1 MKPSSGHLVLDELR
15 QQISRRQV
23 VVVIGAGVS
32 MAATNGAA
40 TASWSGLLQSGVARV
55 EEVGQELK
63 TGWGDRQR
71 AAIAGGDLD
80 ELLGA
85 AENIARKLGAPQ
97 GGEYRR
103 WLRESLGSLEV
114 RDRAVIDALVALG
127 CPLWTTNYD
136 GLLESVTDLQ
146 PITWRNSSRVERVLR
161 GDGNAIVHPHGHF
174 EDPESVVLGIR
185 SYEAVLGNASA
196 QALLQALRSNRTLLF
211 IGFGAGLADPNFS
224 AFLTWCEQAFSN
236 SEYRHFRLARDSEVD
251 SIQAEHKPAQRIF
264 VLGYGPDYSDLAP
277 FLRSLV
283 GQNPQGAQ
291 VGHCPAVVAPTRL
304 SEQEL
309 ANAVADYRA
318 YIANTPRFQ
327 RVRFA
332 DLANRAE
339 DRDHPR
345 LFERQSLFIL
355 PKLGKVIPQRN
366 SSIVDEQSQRTP
378 GSVGSRGVR
387 TLLQAL
393 AEPEQHLFLIVG
405 GPGLGKTELGL
416 WLLATLCGTGTAGSE
431 LPEDWVP
438 LRIEMRQFDQEA
450 QRQGMGFDFAS
461 YVAKTLAAARVCL
474 DAAQIQALHDKG
486 QLLWV
491 FDGMDEVRQPE
502 RRERY
507 ADMIRV
513 LLRGSP
519 SRAIVTSRT
528 VGCEL
533 VRDALEPCSEYVLQE
548 FDDAQ
553 VETFLGKW
561 YSLEFA
567 EEPEIGEKRRHRLA
581 QIIEQS
587 RTIRDL
593 CRNPLLLTLL
603 ALLNRGDELPRRRH
617 KVFERALDLMV
628 AQWDANKHLPQDQ
641 AAASDFERE
650 DKLQFLRQLAWAMQ
664 NNRWPNSQNNLVQRD
679 DLMRFTVEF
688 VQQQF
693 SLDEDR
699 AKVRA
704 RALIDNLEERNYT
717 LAYLGNDQYGFV
729 HKSFLEYLA
738 AEAML
743 RTQTPVQQVERFVS
757 AVDMQNGR
765 SAGEPAWWEVLTLVC
780 GLLDDQE
787 KTAQIL
793 LILQALLARLDQ
805 FTTQSANARQRYYA
819 FTIRCLAEVRMVQQE
834 PIRSLVLGV
843 MRLLHQ
849 DTLSMVRSGC
859 AFWLD
864 SSVVEA
870 LRVFGP
876 RWPEPDAWLQWA
888 RSVDWRRTDM
898 HRFGHRLADMM
909 KCVLSSAAPD
919 QRVRILMSLLSQD
932 TNGVTTMYALEEASL
947 LGPWSLEEAQELAV
961 AAGSA
966 NADVQIQ
973 VACHFATTVSPAIL
987 RVLLQRQLPERVS
1000 LYLARS
1006 SRSTLDSTV
1015 KELALRTLY
1024 KLSSSS
1030 DEKIRELAILW
1041 LPLEGLDYVDV
1052 FDQIRKL
1059 AIADS
1064 SDRIRYNAAVAL
1076 THTDEREFAI
1086 EQLLQLQHSQ
1096 DPVVLMWLA
1105 AALGTLP
1112 SYQALARTIWLRL
1125 TAMREQFD
1133 CQVEVL
1139 TALAQSYFDEDTKAL
1154 IVQALRTTPK
1164 LASELRGLELS
1175 RTILLRGNE
1184 DQDLKLVL
1192 LEALLYS
1199 PHYEFIRELYFSLLQ
1214 SQHLQEIEFCNA
1226 HFRSLLT
1233 QTTSD
1238 HKKLLAAR
1246 WLYDAEKNRAAHD
1259 ELLALARTCSD
1270 MAIRQVAA
1278 EAVNDLDSTLELARS
1293 AESPG
1298 HRRAALLNLCG
1309 MAKDHPSVLPAI
1321 RDVARSDRSPSMRI
1335 QAARW
1340 LQRPAASPDDHEL
1353 GLKIID
1359 ELAHQ
1364 SSDEEVQ
1371 LEAAQQLVLY
1381 PVLAHLAETAQA
1393 AQIRQ
1398 RASDTLA
1405 WLDIRADIL
1414 QLNRLPTIAGV
1425 A

>member
-1 MKPSSGHLVLDELR
+1 
-15 QQISRRQV
+15 
-23 VVVIGAGVS
+23 
-32 MAATNGAA
+32 
-40 TASWSGLLQSGVARV
+40 
-55 EEVGQELK
+55 
-63 TGWGDRQR
+63 
-71 AAIAGGDLD
+71 
-80 ELLGA
+80 
-85 AENIARKLGAPQ
+85 
-97 GGEYRR
+97 
-103 WLRESLGSLEV
+103 
-114 RDRAVIDALVALG
+114 
-127 CPLWTTNYD
+127 
-136 GLLESVTDLQ
+136 
-146 PITWRNSSRVERVLR
+146 
-161 GDGNAIVHPHGHF
+161 
-174 EDPESVVLGIR
+174 
-185 SYEAVLGNASA
+185 
-196 QALLQALRSNRTLLF
+196 
-211 IGFGAGLADPNFS
+211 
-224 AFLTWCEQAFSN
+224 
-236 SEYRHFRLARDSEVD
+236 
-251 SIQAEHKPAQRIF
+251 
-264 VLGYGPDYSDLAP
+264 
-277 FLRSLV
+277 
-283 GQNPQGAQ
+283 
-291 VGHCPAVVAPTRL
+291 
-304 SEQEL
+304 
-309 ANAVADYRA
+309 
-318 YIANTPRFQ
+318 
-327 RVRFA
+327 
-332 DLANRAE
+332 
-339 DRDHPR
+339 
-345 LFERQSLFIL
+345 
-355 PKLGKVIPQRN
+355 
-366 SSIVDEQSQRTP
+366 
-378 GSVGSRGVR
+378 
-387 TLLQAL
+387 
-393 AEPEQHLFLIVG
+393 
-405 GPGLGKTELGL
+405 
-416 WLLATLCGTGTAGSE
+416 
-431 LPEDWVP
+431 
-438 LRIEMRQFDQEA
+438 
-450 QRQGMGFDFAS
+450 
-461 YVAKTLAAARVCL
+461 
-474 DAAQIQALHDKG
+474 
-486 QLLWV
+486 
-491 FDGMDEVRQPE
+491 
-502 RRERY
+502 
-507 ADMIRV
+507 
-513 LLRGSP
+513 
-519 SRAIVTSRT
+519 
-528 VGCEL
+528 
-533 VRDALEPCSEYVLQE
+533 
-548 FDDAQ
+548 
-553 VETFLGKW
+553 
-561 YSLEFA
+561 
-567 EEPEIGEKRRHRLA
+567 
-581 QIIEQS
+581 
-587 RTIRDL
+587 
-593 CRNPLLLTLL
+593 
-603 ALLNRGDELPRRRH
+603 
-617 KVFERALDLMV
+617 
-628 AQWDANKHLPQDQ
+628 
-641 AAASDFERE
+641 
-650 DKLQFLRQLAWAMQ
+650 
-664 NNRWPNSQNNLVQRD
+664 
-679 DLMRFTVEF
+679 
-688 VQQQF
+688 
-693 SLDEDR
+693 
-699 AKVRA
+699 
-704 RALIDNLEERNYT
+704 
-717 LAYLGNDQYGFV
+717 
-729 HKSFLEYLA
+729 
-738 AEAML
+738 
-743 RTQTPVQQVERFVS
+743 
-757 AVDMQNGR
+757 
-765 SAGEPAWWEVLTLVC
+765 
-780 GLLDDQE
+780 
-787 KTAQIL
+787 
-793 LILQALLARLDQ
+793 
-805 FTTQSANARQRYYA
+805 
-819 FTIRCLAEVRMVQQE
+819 
-834 PIRSLVLGV
+834 
-843 MRLLHQ
+843 
-849 DTLSMVRSGC
+849 
-859 AFWLD
+859 
-864 SSVVEA
+864 
-870 LRVFGP
+870 
-876 RWPEPDAWLQWA
+876 
-888 RSVDWRRTDM
+888 
-898 HRFGHRLADMM
+898 
-909 KCVLSSAAPD
+909 
-919 QRVRILMSLLSQD
+919 LMSLLSQD

-1024 KLSSSS
+1024 ELSSSS

-1175 RTILLRGNE
+1175 RAILLRGNE

-1192 LEALLYS
+1192 LEALLSS

-1293 AESPG
+1293 AERPG

-1353 GLKIID
+1353 GLLVFD

-1393 AQIRQ
+1393 VQIRQ